1 MSNQVPPYGQPPQQP
16 PYGQPPQPPQ
26 QGYAPQGYAQQ
37 PVPPAAPAAKP
48 AKWWGGYV
56 SFAML
61 ALGLLLGVA
70 TGIAAFMS
78 ESLGVSMS
86 YVAIGPF
93 AFGVVGTIAALVTKK
108 NPNQKIAIGA
118 PLGCGCLSW
127 IFAAAMLFVFMV
139 AIFPSL

>member
-1 MSNQVPPYGQPPQQP
+1 MNNQVPPYGQPPQQ
-16 PYGQPPQPPQ
+16 PQ

-37 PVPPAAPAAKP
+37 PLPPAAPPAKP
-48 AKWWGGYV
+48 ATWWGGYV

-70 TGIAAFMS
+70 TGIAAAMS

-86 YVAIGPF
+86 YLAVGPF
-93 AFGVVGTIAALVTKK
+93 AFGVVGTIVALVTKK
-108 NPNQKIAIGA
+108 NPNQKVAVGA
-118 PLGCGCLSW
+118 PIGCGCLSW
-127 IFAAAMLFVFMV
+127 IFAAAMLFFFMV